1 VLQEV
6 RPHAPISDDS
16 QHGYCVASVLRL
28 TASRSGPKLRHMM
41 HPQRSL
47 LQTLLLAGV
56 LSSGVSAFAMTAP
69 SASPQCDGDGKKVDG
84 KKADDKSDDKKVDD
98 KKPTKPS
105 RI

>member
-1 VLQEV
+1 MLQEV
-6 RPHAPISDDS
+6 RPKRPIDPQRGSRVPNG
-16 QHGYCVASVLRL
+16 HRL
-28 TASRSGPKLRHMM
+28 TASRSGPKLRLMM
-41 HPQRSL
+41 NPQRSL

-56 LSSGVSAFAMTAP
+56 LSSGVPAFAMTAP

-98 KKPTKPS
+98 KKPAKPS